1 MIKSKKVIS
10 IYEPNDI
17 YKVIEELNKGARELG
32 KLTLEEQTKR
42 AERLIAG
49 WRNRQTHSVV
59 GGHNLKVRL
68 LPLQPTYKPKVVFI
82 SWITFT
88 GFFARV
94 TLRPIIP

>member
-59 GGHNLKVRL
+59 GGHNLKVRF
-68 LPLQPTYKPKVVFI
+68 LPLQPTFL
-82 SWITFT
+82 
-88 GFFARV
+88 
-94 TLRPIIP
+94 LRNNYLLYSGLVGSSTQCLGI